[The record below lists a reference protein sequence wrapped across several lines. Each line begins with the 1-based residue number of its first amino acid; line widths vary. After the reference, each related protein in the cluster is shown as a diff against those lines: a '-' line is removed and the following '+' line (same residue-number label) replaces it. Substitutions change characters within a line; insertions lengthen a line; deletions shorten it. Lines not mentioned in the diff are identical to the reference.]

1 MASSWSSCNY
11 RFACAALFLTLL
23 PEGAAMVSK
32 SPTKRGLLSTAS
44 HIQIQRSGGAAA
56 LLSEAREKQRQR
68 LKEIGADSRDLY
80 SSMLEAKLSSQNG
93 PSNRSWTEALFG
105 ETEDEVDALA
115 AENLAARVREEASTV
130 ADLQTATGSE
140 IPNMELHL
148 QMEAARNR
156 SGSSKGKAESTAAAF
171 IDGHVEGATNI
182 EKVAMS
188 ALPLQLPGP
197 AASVIASTSRN
208 GKKTKQSR
216 VRIKATASSKPIR
229 VETKQRRFT
238 STDADINSKSTKDVS
253 GVMSAKKFST
263 QRVSH
268 EEEIELA
275 RIVQRGSQ
283 LHRVK
288 TDFEAQNGRDITRQ
302 EWADLAGLE
311 SPKELRRLVSTYR
324 SAKNKLVTANMG
336 LVHAVVRS
344 QYGPWARQRGISVE
358 ELVQEG
364 SLGLIRAAELFDPSR
379 GLRFSTYA
387 TIWIKGV
394 LSNSKVDEIIT
405 LPAREKT
412 KWNKIRKASADMLR
426 EHGNVGQYRPKAKE
440 VAMRTGLKTEEV
452 ESLTRKMQKAQNLLS
467 LDYQY
472 ETHGRSGTDS
482 SKGDLHNDRALHAD
496 SDLVERLQLR
506 ADVIAVL
513 ARNLDPR
520 EARLMRLR
528 YGLKDGISRSL
539 TECAEAMGVSHETAR
554 RLSLQC
560 LKKLREADDA
570 DSLQEYLLTVA

>member
-1 MASSWSSCNY
+1 MVAESPSRRLLGTASS
-11 RFACAALFLTLL
+11 
-23 PEGAAMVSK
+23 
-32 SPTKRGLLSTAS
+32 
-44 HIQIQRSGGAAA
+44 IQIQRSEGAAT

-68 LKEIGADSRDLY
+68 LKELGADSEGLF
-80 SSMLEAKLSSQNG
+80 SSMLGAKLLSQNAH
-93 PSNRSWTEALFG
+93 SKRSWTEALFG
-105 ETEDEVDALA
+105 ETEDEVDALTT
-115 AENLAARVREEASTV
+115 ENLAAKVREEASTV

-140 IPNMELHL
+140 IPDMELHL
-148 QMEAARNR
+148 QMEAARKR
-156 SGSSKGKAESTAAAF
+156 SVSLEGNTKSAAAAF
-171 IDGHVEGATNI
+171 IDGHVADATSI

-188 ALPLQLPGP
+188 TLPLQLPGP
-197 AASVIASTSRN
+197 AASVIESAAVSKNRMRQKSSKKVPASTKVIRAEKKSDRPAN
-208 GKKTKQSR
+208 VAVKTKS
-216 VRIKATASSKPIR
+216 I
-229 VETKQRRFT
+229 
-238 STDADINSKSTKDVS
+238 STKNVS
-253 GVMSAKKFST
+253 AVISAKKFSS
-263 QRVSH
+263 QRVSP

-275 RIVQRGSQ
+275 RIVKRGSE

-288 TDFEAQNGRDITRQ
+288 TDFEAEHGRDISRQ
-302 EWADLAGLE
+302 EWADHAGLE

-344 QYGPWARQRGISVE
+344 QYGPWARQRGITVE

-364 SLGLIRAAELFDPSR
+364 SLGLMRAAELFDPSR

-387 TIWIKGV
+387 TIWIKGM

-426 EHGNVGQYRPKAKE
+426 EHGDVEKYKPKAKD
-440 VAMRTGLKTEEV
+440 VAMRTGLKIEEV
-452 ESLTRKMQKAQNLLS
+452 ESVTQKMNKAHNLMS
-467 LDYQY
+467 LDYEY
-472 ETHGRSGTDS
+472 RNHGRSGTDS
-482 SKGDLHNDRALHAD
+482 SQYDLHNDRALHAD
-496 SDLVERLQLR
+496 TDLIERLQLR
-506 ADVIAVL
+506 ADVIAAL

-528 YGLKDGISRSL
+528 YGLKDGVSRSV
-539 TECAEAMGVSHETAR
+539 TECAEAMGISYETTR
-554 RLSLQC
+554 RLSLRC